1 MPSSGASE
9 LTSSAMNIINIVSKP
24 NARRRNQ
31 LFSEVESH
39 QGYLRR
45 FAMALMRGAA
55 QVEEVVQE
63 VLLAALAG
71 IDRFSEQSDSLRQL
85 AVRYAEGARVE
96 SAGCNTARNVTR
108 KNGNEDLPASD
119 TNDHP

>member
-1 MPSSGASE
+1 MALSGASE

-45 FAMALMRGAA
+45 FAMAQLQNSTHFAD
-55 QVEEVVQE
+55 
-63 VLLAALAG
+63 LIF
-71 IDRFSEQSDSLRQL
+71 IDLDIVGDHWRYWSRQKL
-85 AVRYAEGARVE
+85 HLTKICR
-96 SAGCNTARNVTR
+96 
-108 KNGNEDLPASD
+108 
-119 TNDHP
+119 

>member
-63 VLLAALAG
+63 VLLTALAG
-71 IDRFSEQSDSLRQL
+71 IDRFYGKSDFLRRL

-96 SAGCNTARNVTR
+96 SAGCNTAKNVTR
-108 KNGNEDLPASD
+108 
-119 TNDHP
+119 

>member
-1 MPSSGASE
+1 MALSGASE

-63 VLLAALAG
+63 VLLADFMGSLIFSDGWLRAMLKVLLQKVLVLKVLAA
-71 IDRFSEQSDSLRQL
+71 ILR
-85 AVRYAEGARVE
+85 R
-96 SAGCNTARNVTR
+96 T
-108 KNGNEDLPASD
+108 
-119 TNDHP
+119 

>member
-1 MPSSGASE
+1 MALSGASE

-55 QVEEVVQE
+55 QVEELVQE

-71 IDRFSEQSDSLRQL
+71 IDRFYGKSDFLRRL
-85 AVRYAEGARVE
+85 AERYAEGSFAESARVESARVE
-96 SAGCNTARNVTR
+96 SAGCNTAKNVTR
-108 KNGNEDLPASD
+108 
-119 TNDHP
+119 